1 MPKLFFLVTYVLI
14 YSYLKTPHKRSL
26 KNEKISFLL
35 VFIFVNF
42 NAISQTKKQDT
53 LHHQKDNRFNYKAL
67 IIPASLI
74 GYGALSL
81 YSDKLTTLDTSIRN
95 SINSDNKKTFAID
108 EGTQTLA
115 FLSVYGLNLFGVKGK
130 NNFKDRSIVLAT
142 AYLIMGSSVTVLK
155 KATHR
160 QRPNTT
166 DFTSFPSG
174 HTATAF
180 MGAEFLYQ
188 EYKDVSPWYGVSGYF
203 IAAGTG
209 YLRMYNNKH
218 WFSDVIAAAGI
229 GVLSTKIAYW
239 VQPFFKELFS
249 KKETTTKTAVIP
261 YYNKNEVGLAMS
273 MSF

>member
-1 MPKLFFLVTYVLI
+1 MK
-14 YSYLKTPHKRSL
+14 
-26 KNEKISFLL
+26 KISFIL
-35 VFIFVNF
+35 VFILMHF
-42 NAISQTKKQDT
+42 NAVSQTKKQDT
-53 LHHQKDNRFNYKAL
+53 LHQQKNIDFNYKAL

-74 GYGALSL
+74 GYGTLSL
-81 YSDKLTTLDTSIRN
+81 YNDKLTNGDASIRN
-95 SINSDNKKTFAID
+95 DINSDNEKTFPLD
-108 EGTQTLA
+108 EGTQSLA

-155 KATHR
+155 RTTHR
-160 QRPNTT
+160 QRPNQTGY
-166 DFTSFPSG
+166 TSFPSG

-218 WFSDVIAAAGI
+218 WFSDVVAAAGI
-229 GVLSTKIAYW
+229 GILSTKIAYW
-239 VQPFFKELFS
+239 VQPFFKDLFS
-249 KKETTTKTAVIP
+249 KKQTATKTAVVP
-261 YYNKNEVGLAMS
+261 YYNKNELGLAMS

>member
-1 MPKLFFLVTYVLI
+1 MK
-14 YSYLKTPHKRSL
+14 
-26 KNEKISFLL
+26 KISFIL
-35 VFIFVNF
+35 VFILMHF
-42 NAISQTKKQDT
+42 NAVSQTKKQDT
-53 LHHQKDNRFNYKAL
+53 LHQQKNIDFNYKAL

-74 GYGALSL
+74 GYGTLSL
-81 YSDKLTTLDTSIRN
+81 YNDKLTNGDASIRN
-95 SINSDNKKTFAID
+95 NINSDNEKTFPLD
-108 EGTQTLA
+108 EGTQSLA

-155 KATHR
+155 RTTHR
-160 QRPNTT
+160 QRPNPTG
-166 DFTSFPSG
+166 FTSFPSG

-218 WFSDVIAAAGI
+218 WFSDVVAAAGI
-229 GVLSTKIAYW
+229 GILSTKIAYW
-239 VQPFFKELFS
+239 VQPFFKDLFS
-249 KKETTTKTAVIP
+249 KKQTATKTAVVP
-261 YYNKNEVGLAMS
+261 YYNKNEMGLAMS

>member
-1 MPKLFFLVTYVLI
+1 MLLLEIALI
-14 YSYLKTPHKRSL
+14 QTSIKH
-26 KNEKISFLL
+26 FLL
-35 VFIFVNF
+35 
-42 NAISQTKKQDT
+42 
-53 LHHQKDNRFNYKAL
+53 
-67 IIPASLI
+67 
-74 GYGALSL
+74 
-81 YSDKLTTLDTSIRN
+81 
-95 SINSDNKKTFAID
+95 D
-108 EGTQTLA
+108 EGTQSLA

-142 AYLIMGSSVTVLK
+142 AYLIMGSCVTVLK
-155 KATHR
+155 KHNAIAKD
-160 QRPNTT
+160 PTT
-166 DFTSFPSG
+166 TGFTSFPSG

-218 WFSDVIAAAGI
+218 WFSDVVAAAGI
-229 GVLSTKIAYW
+229 GILSTKIAYW

-249 KKETTTKTAVIP
+249 KKETATKTAVIP

>member
-1 MPKLFFLVTYVLI
+1 MK
-14 YSYLKTPHKRSL
+14 
-26 KNEKISFLL
+26 KISFIL
-35 VFIFVNF
+35 VFILMHF
-42 NAISQTKKQDT
+42 NAFSQTKKKDT
-53 LHHQKDNRFNYKAL
+53 LHQQKNIAFNYKAL

-74 GYGALSL
+74 GYGTLSL
-81 YSDKLTTLDTSIRN
+81 YNNKLTNGDASIRN
-95 SINSDNKKTFAID
+95 NINSDNEKTFPLD
-108 EGTQTLA
+108 EGTQSLA

-155 KATHR
+155 RTTHR
-160 QRPNTT
+160 QRPNQTG
-166 DFTSFPSG
+166 FTSFPSG

-218 WFSDVIAAAGI
+218 WFSDVVAAAGI
-229 GVLSTKIAYW
+229 GILSTKIAYW
-239 VQPFFKELFS
+239 VQPFFKDLFS
-249 KKETTTKTAVIP
+249 KKQTATKTAVVP
-261 YYNKNEVGLAMS
+261 YYNKNEMGLAMS

>member
-1 MPKLFFLVTYVLI
+1 MK
-14 YSYLKTPHKRSL
+14 
-26 KNEKISFLL
+26 KISFIL
-35 VFIFVNF
+35 VFILMHF
-42 NAISQTKKQDT
+42 NAVSQTKKQDT
-53 LHHQKDNRFNYKAL
+53 LHQQKNIDFNYKAL

-74 GYGALSL
+74 GYGTLSL
-81 YSDKLTTLDTSIRN
+81 YNDKLTNGDASIRN
-95 SINSDNKKTFAID
+95 NINSDNEKTFPLD
-108 EGTQTLA
+108 EGTQSLA

-130 NNFKDRSIVLAT
+130 NNFKDRSVVLAT

-155 KATHR
+155 RTTHR
-160 QRPNTT
+160 QRPNQTG
-166 DFTSFPSG
+166 FTSFPSG

-218 WFSDVIAAAGI
+218 WFSDVVAAAGI
-229 GVLSTKIAYW
+229 GILSTKIAYW
-239 VQPFFKELFS
+239 VQPFFKDLFS
-249 KKETTTKTAVIP
+249 KKQTATKTAVVP
-261 YYNKNEVGLAMS
+261 YYNKNEMGLAMS

>member
-1 MPKLFFLVTYVLI
+1 MK
-14 YSYLKTPHKRSL
+14 
-26 KNEKISFLL
+26 KISFLL
-35 VFIFVNF
+35 VFILMHF
-42 NAISQTKKQDT
+42 NAASQTKKQDT
-53 LHHQKDNRFNYKAL
+53 LHQQKNIDFNYKAL

-74 GYGALSL
+74 GYGTLSL
-81 YSDKLTTLDTSIRN
+81 YNDKLTNGDASIRN
-95 SINSDNKKTFAID
+95 DINSDNEKTFPLD
-108 EGTQTLA
+108 EGTQSLA

-155 KATHR
+155 RTTHR
-160 QRPNTT
+160 QRPNQTGY
-166 DFTSFPSG
+166 TSFPSG

-218 WFSDVIAAAGI
+218 WFSDVVAAAGI
-229 GVLSTKIAYW
+229 GILSTKIAYW
-239 VQPFFKELFS
+239 VQPFFKDLFS
-249 KKETTTKTAVIP
+249 KKQTATKTAVVP
-261 YYNKNEVGLAMS
+261 YYNKNELGLAMS

>member
-1 MPKLFFLVTYVLI
+1 M
-14 YSYLKTPHKRSL
+14 
-26 KNEKISFLL
+26 
-35 VFIFVNF
+35 
-42 NAISQTKKQDT
+42 
-53 LHHQKDNRFNYKAL
+53 
-67 IIPASLI
+67 
-74 GYGALSL
+74 
-81 YSDKLTTLDTSIRN
+81 
-95 SINSDNKKTFAID
+95 
-108 EGTQTLA
+108 
-115 FLSVYGLNLFGVKGK
+115 YGLNLFGVKGK

-160 QRPNTT
+160 QRPNQTGY
-166 DFTSFPSG
+166 TSFPSG

-229 GVLSTKIAYW
+229 GILSTKIAYW
-239 VQPFFKELFS
+239 VQPLFKELFS
-249 KKETTTKTAVIP
+249 KKESSTTTAVIP
-261 YYNKNEVGLAMS
+261 YYNKKEVGLAMS

>member
-1 MPKLFFLVTYVLI
+1 MK
-14 YSYLKTPHKRSL
+14 
-26 KNEKISFLL
+26 KISFIL
-35 VFIFVNF
+35 VFILMHF
-42 NAISQTKKQDT
+42 NAFAQTKKQDT
-53 LHHQKDNRFNYKAL
+53 LHQQKNIDFNYKAL

-74 GYGALSL
+74 GYGTLSL
-81 YSDKLTTLDTSIRN
+81 YNDKLTNGDASIRN
-95 SINSDNKKTFAID
+95 NINSDNEKTFPLD
-108 EGTQTLA
+108 EGTQSLA

-155 KATHR
+155 RTTHR
-160 QRPNTT
+160 QRPNQTG
-166 DFTSFPSG
+166 FISFPSG

-218 WFSDVIAAAGI
+218 WFSDVVAAAGI
-229 GVLSTKIAYW
+229 GILSTKIAYW
-239 VQPFFKELFS
+239 VQPFFKDLFS
-249 KKETTTKTAVIP
+249 KKQTATKTAVVP
-261 YYNKNEVGLAMS
+261 YYNKNEMGLAMS

>member
-1 MPKLFFLVTYVLI
+1 MK
-14 YSYLKTPHKRSL
+14 
-26 KNEKISFLL
+26 KISFLL
-35 VFIFVNF
+35 VFILMHF
-42 NAISQTKKQDT
+42 NAASQTKKQDT
-53 LHHQKDNRFNYKAL
+53 LHQQKNIDFNYKAL

-74 GYGALSL
+74 GYGTLSL
-81 YSDKLTTLDTSIRN
+81 YNDKLTNGDASIRN
-95 SINSDNKKTFAID
+95 NINSDNEKTFPLD
-108 EGTQTLA
+108 EGTQSLA

-155 KATHR
+155 RTTHR
-160 QRPNTT
+160 QRPNQTG
-166 DFTSFPSG
+166 FTSFPSG

-218 WFSDVIAAAGI
+218 WFSDVVAAAGI
-229 GVLSTKIAYW
+229 GILSTKIAYW
-239 VQPFFKELFS
+239 VQPFFKDLFS
-249 KKETTTKTAVIP
+249 KKQTATKTAVVP
-261 YYNKNEVGLAMS
+261 YYNKNEMGLAMS

>member
-1 MPKLFFLVTYVLI
+1 MK
-14 YSYLKTPHKRSL
+14 
-26 KNEKISFLL
+26 KISFIL
-35 VFIFVNF
+35 VFILMHF

-53 LHHQKDNRFNYKAL
+53 LHQQKNIDFNYKAL

-74 GYGALSL
+74 GYGTLSL
-81 YSDKLTTLDTSIRN
+81 YNDKLTNGDASIRN
-95 SINSDNKKTFAID
+95 NINSDNEKTFPLD
-108 EGTQTLA
+108 EGTQSLA

-155 KATHR
+155 RTTHR
-160 QRPNTT
+160 QRPNQTG
-166 DFTSFPSG
+166 FTSFPSG

-218 WFSDVIAAAGI
+218 WFSDVVAAAGI
-229 GVLSTKIAYW
+229 GILSTKIAYW
-239 VQPFFKELFS
+239 VQPFFKDLFS
-249 KKETTTKTAVIP
+249 KKQTATKTAVVP
-261 YYNKNEVGLAMS
+261 YYNKNEMGLAMS

>member
-1 MPKLFFLVTYVLI
+1 MK
-14 YSYLKTPHKRSL
+14 
-26 KNEKISFLL
+26 KISFLL
-35 VFIFVNF
+35 VFILMHF
-42 NAISQTKKQDT
+42 NAASQTKKQDT
-53 LHHQKDNRFNYKAL
+53 LHQQKNIDFNYKAL

-74 GYGALSL
+74 GYGTLSL
-81 YSDKLTTLDTSIRN
+81 YNDKLTNGDASIRN
-95 SINSDNKKTFAID
+95 DINSDNEKTFPLD
-108 EGTQTLA
+108 EGTQSLA

-155 KATHR
+155 RTTHR
-160 QRPNTT
+160 QRPNQTGY
-166 DFTSFPSG
+166 TSFPSG

-218 WFSDVIAAAGI
+218 WFSDVVAAAGI
-229 GVLSTKIAYW
+229 GILSTKIAYW
-239 VQPFFKELFS
+239 VQPFFKDLFS
-249 KKETTTKTAVIP
+249 KKQTATKTAVVP
-261 YYNKNEVGLAMS
+261 YYNKNEMGLAMS

>member
-1 MPKLFFLVTYVLI
+1 MK
-14 YSYLKTPHKRSL
+14 
-26 KNEKISFLL
+26 KISFIL
-35 VFIFVNF
+35 VFILMHF
-42 NAISQTKKQDT
+42 NAVSQTKKQDT
-53 LHHQKDNRFNYKAL
+53 LHQQKNIDFNYKAL

-74 GYGALSL
+74 GYGTLSL
-81 YSDKLTTLDTSIRN
+81 YNDKLTNGDASIRN
-95 SINSDNKKTFAID
+95 NINSDNEKTFPLD
-108 EGTQTLA
+108 EGTQSLA

-155 KATHR
+155 RTTHR
-160 QRPNTT
+160 QRPNQTG
-166 DFTSFPSG
+166 FISFPSG

-218 WFSDVIAAAGI
+218 WFSDVVAAAGI
-229 GVLSTKIAYW
+229 GILSTKIAYW
-239 VQPFFKELFS
+239 VQPFFKDLFS
-249 KKETTTKTAVIP
+249 KKQTATKTAVVP
-261 YYNKNEVGLAMS
+261 YYNKNEMGLAMS

>member
-1 MPKLFFLVTYVLI
+1 MK
-14 YSYLKTPHKRSL
+14 
-26 KNEKISFLL
+26 KISFIL
-35 VFIFVNF
+35 VFILMHF
-42 NAISQTKKQDT
+42 NAVSQTKKQDT
-53 LHHQKDNRFNYKAL
+53 LHQQKNIDFNYKAL

-74 GYGALSL
+74 GYGTLSL
-81 YSDKLTTLDTSIRN
+81 YSDKLTNGDASIRN
-95 SINSDNKKTFAID
+95 NINSDNEKTFPLD
-108 EGTQTLA
+108 EGTQSLA

-155 KATHR
+155 RTTHR
-160 QRPNTT
+160 QRPNQTG
-166 DFTSFPSG
+166 FTSFPSG
-174 HTATAF
+174 HTAIAF

-218 WFSDVIAAAGI
+218 WFSDVVAAAGI
-229 GVLSTKIAYW
+229 GILSTKIAYW
-239 VQPFFKELFS
+239 VQPFFKDLFS
-249 KKETTTKTAVIP
+249 KKQTATKTAVVP
-261 YYNKNEVGLAMS
+261 YYNKNEMGLAMS

>member
-1 MPKLFFLVTYVLI
+1 MK
-14 YSYLKTPHKRSL
+14 
-26 KNEKISFLL
+26 KISFIL
-35 VFIFVNF
+35 VFILMHF
-42 NAISQTKKQDT
+42 NAVSQTKKQDT
-53 LHHQKDNRFNYKAL
+53 LYQQKNIDFNYKAL

-74 GYGALSL
+74 GYGTLSL
-81 YSDKLTTLDTSIRN
+81 YNDKLTNGDASIRN
-95 SINSDNKKTFAID
+95 NINSDNEKTFPLD
-108 EGTQTLA
+108 EGTQSLA

-155 KATHR
+155 RTTHR
-160 QRPNTT
+160 QRPNQTG
-166 DFTSFPSG
+166 FTSFPSG

-218 WFSDVIAAAGI
+218 WFSDVVAAAGI
-229 GVLSTKIAYW
+229 GILSTKIAYW
-239 VQPFFKELFS
+239 VQPFFKDLFS
-249 KKETTTKTAVIP
+249 KKQTATKTAVVP
-261 YYNKNEVGLAMS
+261 YYNKNEMGLAMS

>member
-1 MPKLFFLVTYVLI
+1 MK
-14 YSYLKTPHKRSL
+14 
-26 KNEKISFLL
+26 KISFIL
-35 VFIFVNF
+35 VFILMHF
-42 NAISQTKKQDT
+42 NAVSQTKKQDT
-53 LHHQKDNRFNYKAL
+53 LHQQKNIDFNYKAL
-67 IIPASLI
+67 IIPVSLI
-74 GYGALSL
+74 GYGTLSL
-81 YSDKLTTLDTSIRN
+81 YNDKLTNGDASIRN
-95 SINSDNKKTFAID
+95 SINSDNENTFPLD
-108 EGTQTLA
+108 EGTQSLA

-155 KATHR
+155 RTTHR
-160 QRPNTT
+160 QRPNQTG
-166 DFTSFPSG
+166 FTSFPSG

-218 WFSDVIAAAGI
+218 WFSDVVAAAGI
-229 GVLSTKIAYW
+229 GILSTKIAYW
-239 VQPFFKELFS
+239 VQPFFKDLFS
-249 KKETTTKTAVIP
+249 KKQTATKTAVVP
-261 YYNKNEVGLAMS
+261 YYNKNEMGLAMS

>member
-1 MPKLFFLVTYVLI
+1 MK
-14 YSYLKTPHKRSL
+14 
-26 KNEKISFLL
+26 KISFLL

-42 NAISQTKKQDT
+42 NAVSQTKKQDT
-53 LHHQKDNRFNYKAL
+53 LHRHKDIDFNYKAL

-81 YSDKLTTLDTSIRN
+81 YSDKLTTLDISIRN
-95 SINSDNKKTFAID
+95 SINSDNEKTFPLD
-108 EGTQTLA
+108 EGTQSLA

-160 QRPNTT
+160 QRPNQTGY
-166 DFTSFPSG
+166 TSFPSG

-188 EYKDVSPWYGVSGYF
+188 EYKDVSIWYGISGYLV
-203 IAAGTG
+203 ATGTG
-209 YLRMYNNKH
+209 FLRIYNNRH
-218 WFSDVIAAAGI
+218 WFTDVVTGAGI
-229 GVLSTKIAYW
+229 GILSTKIAYW
-239 VQPFFKELFS
+239 VHPFVKKNLFKD
-249 KKETTTKTAVIP
+249 KKEINELVIP
-261 YYNKNEVGLAMS
+261 FYNGKEYGLGLS

>member
-1 MPKLFFLVTYVLI
+1 MK
-14 YSYLKTPHKRSL
+14 
-26 KNEKISFLL
+26 KISFIL
-35 VFIFVNF
+35 VFILMHF
-42 NAISQTKKQDT
+42 NAVSQTKKQDT
-53 LHHQKDNRFNYKAL
+53 LHQQKNIDFNYKAL

-74 GYGALSL
+74 GYGTLSL
-81 YSDKLTTLDTSIRN
+81 YNDKLTNGDASIRN
-95 SINSDNKKTFAID
+95 NINSDNEKTFPLD
-108 EGTQTLA
+108 EGTQSLA

-155 KATHR
+155 RTTHR
-160 QRPNTT
+160 QRPNQTG
-166 DFTSFPSG
+166 FTSFPSG

-218 WFSDVIAAAGI
+218 WFSDVVAAAGI
-229 GVLSTKIAYW
+229 GILSTKIAYW
-239 VQPFFKELFS
+239 VQPFFKDLFS
-249 KKETTTKTAVIP
+249 KKQTATKTAVVP
-261 YYNKNEVGLAMS
+261 YYNKNEMGLAMS

>member
-1 MPKLFFLVTYVLI
+1 MK
-14 YSYLKTPHKRSL
+14 
-26 KNEKISFLL
+26 KISFIL
-35 VFIFVNF
+35 VFILMHF
-42 NAISQTKKQDT
+42 NAVSQTKKQDT
-53 LHHQKDNRFNYKAL
+53 LHQQKNIDFNYKAL

-74 GYGALSL
+74 GYGTLSL
-81 YSDKLTTLDTSIRN
+81 YNDKLTNGDASIRN
-95 SINSDNKKTFAID
+95 NINSDNEKTFPLD
-108 EGTQTLA
+108 EGTQSLA

-155 KATHR
+155 RTTHR
-160 QRPNTT
+160 QRPNQTG
-166 DFTSFPSG
+166 FTSFPSG

-218 WFSDVIAAAGI
+218 WFSDVVAAAGI
-229 GVLSTKIAYW
+229 GILSTKIAYW
-239 VQPFFKELFS
+239 VQPFFKDLFS
-249 KKETTTKTAVIP
+249 KKQTATKTAVVP
-261 YYNKNEVGLAMS
+261 YYNKNELGLAMS

>member
-1 MPKLFFLVTYVLI
+1 MK
-14 YSYLKTPHKRSL
+14 
-26 KNEKISFLL
+26 KISFLL

-42 NAISQTKKQDT
+42 NAFSQTKKQDT
-53 LHHQKDNRFNYKAL
+53 LHRHKDIDFNYKAL

-81 YSDKLTTLDTSIRN
+81 YSDKLTTLDISIRN
-95 SINSDNKKTFAID
+95 SINSDNEKTFPLD
-108 EGTQTLA
+108 EGTQSLA
-115 FLSVYGLNLFGVKGK
+115 FLSVYGLNLFGVKCQ
-130 NNFKDRSIVLAT
+130 NNATIFKIVLAT
-142 AYLIMGSSVTVLK
+142 AYLIMGSCVTVLK
-155 KATHR
+155 STTNR

-166 DFTSFPSG
+166 GFTSFPSG

-249 KKETTTKTAVIP
+249 KKETATKTAVIP

>member
-1 MPKLFFLVTYVLI
+1 MK
-14 YSYLKTPHKRSL
+14 
-26 KNEKISFLL
+26 KISFIL
-35 VFIFVNF
+35 VFILMHF
-42 NAISQTKKQDT
+42 NAFSQTKKKDT
-53 LHHQKDNRFNYKAL
+53 LHQQKNIAFNYKAL

-74 GYGALSL
+74 GYGTLSL
-81 YSDKLTTLDTSIRN
+81 YNNKLTNGDASIRN
-95 SINSDNKKTFAID
+95 NINSDNEKTFPLD
-108 EGTQTLA
+108 EGTQSLA

-130 NNFKDRSIVLAT
+130 NNFKDRSIILAT

-155 KATHR
+155 RTTHR
-160 QRPNTT
+160 QRPNQTG
-166 DFTSFPSG
+166 FTSFPSG

-218 WFSDVIAAAGI
+218 WFSDVVAAAGI
-229 GVLSTKIAYW
+229 GILSTKIAYW
-239 VQPFFKELFS
+239 VQPFFKDLFS
-249 KKETTTKTAVIP
+249 KKQTATKTAVVP
-261 YYNKNEVGLAMS
+261 YYNKNEMGLAMS

>member
-1 MPKLFFLVTYVLI
+1 MK
-14 YSYLKTPHKRSL
+14 
-26 KNEKISFLL
+26 KISFIL
-35 VFIFVNF
+35 VFILMHF
-42 NAISQTKKQDT
+42 NAFSQTKKQDT
-53 LHHQKDNRFNYKAL
+53 LHQQKNIAFNYKAL

-74 GYGALSL
+74 GYGTLSL
-81 YSDKLTTLDTSIRN
+81 YNNKLTNGDASIRN
-95 SINSDNKKTFAID
+95 NINSDNEKTFPLD
-108 EGTQTLA
+108 EGTQSLA

-155 KATHR
+155 RTTHR
-160 QRPNTT
+160 QRPNQTG
-166 DFTSFPSG
+166 FTSFPSG

-218 WFSDVIAAAGI
+218 WFSDVVAAAGI
-229 GVLSTKIAYW
+229 GILSTKIAYW
-239 VQPFFKELFS
+239 VQPFFKDLFS
-249 KKETTTKTAVIP
+249 KKQTATKTAVVP
-261 YYNKNEVGLAMS
+261 YYNKNEMGLAMS

>member
-1 MPKLFFLVTYVLI
+1 MK
-14 YSYLKTPHKRSL
+14 
-26 KNEKISFLL
+26 KISFIL
-35 VFIFVNF
+35 VFILMHF
-42 NAISQTKKQDT
+42 NAVSQTKKQDT
-53 LHHQKDNRFNYKAL
+53 LHQQKNIDFNYKAL

-74 GYGALSL
+74 GYGTLSL
-81 YSDKLTTLDTSIRN
+81 YNDKLTNGDASIRN
-95 SINSDNKKTFAID
+95 NINSDNEKTFPLD
-108 EGTQTLA
+108 EGTQSLA

-130 NNFKDRSIVLAT
+130 NNFKDRSIILAT

-155 KATHR
+155 RTTHR
-160 QRPNTT
+160 QRPNQTG
-166 DFTSFPSG
+166 FTSFPSG

-218 WFSDVIAAAGI
+218 WFSDVVAAAGI
-229 GVLSTKIAYW
+229 GILSTKIAYW
-239 VQPFFKELFS
+239 VQPFFKDLFS
-249 KKETTTKTAVIP
+249 KKQTATKTAVVP
-261 YYNKNEVGLAMS
+261 YYNKNEMGLAMS

>member
-1 MPKLFFLVTYVLI
+1 MK
-14 YSYLKTPHKRSL
+14 
-26 KNEKISFLL
+26 KISFIL
-35 VFIFVNF
+35 VFILMHF
-42 NAISQTKKQDT
+42 NAVSQTKKQDT
-53 LHHQKDNRFNYKAL
+53 LHQQKNIDFNYKAL

-74 GYGALSL
+74 GYGTLSL
-81 YSDKLTTLDTSIRN
+81 YSDKLTNGDASIRN
-95 SINSDNKKTFAID
+95 NINSDNEKTFPLD
-108 EGTQTLA
+108 EGTQSLA

-155 KATHR
+155 RTTHR
-160 QRPNTT
+160 QRPNQTG
-166 DFTSFPSG
+166 FTSFPSG

-218 WFSDVIAAAGI
+218 WFSDVVAAAGI
-229 GVLSTKIAYW
+229 GILSTKIAYW
-239 VQPFFKELFS
+239 VQPFFKDLFS
-249 KKETTTKTAVIP
+249 KKQTATKTAVVP
-261 YYNKNEVGLAMS
+261 YYNKNEMGLAMS

>member
-1 MPKLFFLVTYVLI
+1 MK
-14 YSYLKTPHKRSL
+14 
-26 KNEKISFLL
+26 KISFLL

-42 NAISQTKKQDT
+42 NAVSQTKKQDT

-67 IIPASLI
+67 IIPTSLI

-81 YSDKLTTLDTSIRN
+81 YSDKLTTLDISIRN
-95 SINSDNKKTFAID
+95 SINSDNEKTFPID
-108 EGTQTLA
+108 EGTQSLA
-115 FLSVYGLNLFGVKGK
+115 FLSVYGLNLFGIKGK

-160 QRPNTT
+160 QRPNQTGY
-166 DFTSFPSG
+166 TSFPSG

-229 GVLSTKIAYW
+229 GILSTKIAYW